1 MLIPT
6 PYFPTQEQLPTMS
19 QPVLNTRA
27 LKCTVLLDPAEV
39 EALVLV
45 EGMPR
50 VQLNVRTADG
60 SRTVTADIAAKAVRK
75 AQAVI
80 AEHGT
85 DGVAALLQGKLGP
98 NDTLLEAGLVAQV
111 KIQRPA
117 AAEAA

>member
-1 MLIPT
+1 MPILT
-6 PYFPTQEQLPTMS
+6 
-19 QPVLNTRA
+19 TRA

-50 VQLNVRTADG
+50 VQLNVRAADG
-60 SRTVTADIAAKAVRK
+60 RTVTADIAAKAVRK

-85 DGVAALLQGKLGP
+85 DGVAALLQGKLGMG
-98 NDTLLEAGLVAQV
+98 DVLLEAGLVCQV

>member
-1 MLIPT
+1 MPH
-6 PYFPTQEQLPTMS
+6 
-19 QPVLNTRA
+19 PVLTTRA

-60 SRTVTADIAAKAVRK
+60 SRTVTADIAA
-75 AQAVI
+75 
-80 AEHGT
+80 
-85 DGVAALLQGKLGP
+85 LLQGKLGMG
-98 NDTLLEAGLVAQV
+98 DVLLEAGLVCQV
-111 KIQRPA
+111 KLRPQT

>member
-1 MLIPT
+1 MPH
-6 PYFPTQEQLPTMS
+6 
-19 QPVLNTRA
+19 PVLTTRA
-27 LKCTVLLDPAEV
+27 LKCTVLLDPGEV

-60 SRTVTADIAAKAVRK
+60 SRTVIADIAAKAVRK

-85 DGVAALLQGKLGP
+85 DGVAACYRENSAWATCCSRPGWCARLKSRGRPRWRQ
-98 NDTLLEAGLVAQV
+98 
-111 KIQRPA
+111 QRERA
-117 AAEAA
+117 TDAR